1 MPNIFGRTKLSFNV
15 LLSQLRLV
23 ICSVCLSAEALAEG
37 RPQLVVAYGS
47 HNAPPIAIVNES
59 SGEIASGVI
68 YDMGLE
74 LAARVG
80 ATPAFKL
87 IPRKRLPF
95 SLINGDVHV
104 YCEWNPAWTAQ
115 ADKLFWS
122 EPMYT
127 SSDHFMVRVDS
138 PISLTHRDNLKGLVI
153 GAIRGF
159 KYSPALMAAVS
170 QGHVVRVDVNSNQ
183 QNIDMLALK
192 RVDAIIIEKFIS
204 GYLLKG
210 REDSGAFRIEPLVD
224 DVKDR
229 YCSFSPKT
237 PVSIPNLQKAAAAMR
252 ADGTIEKIL
261 QRYR

>member
-1 MPNIFGRTKLSFNV
+1 VSFNV
-15 LLSQLRLV
+15 LLRQLRLV
-23 ICSVCLSAEALAEG
+23 ICSVCLSAGALADG
-37 RPQLVVAYGS
+37 RPQLLFAYGS

-59 SGEIASGVI
+59 SGEISSGVI
-68 YDMGLE
+68 YEMGIE
-74 LAARVG
+74 LAARVS
-80 ATPAFKL
+80 ATPAFKFV
-87 IPRKRLPF
+87 PRKRQAL

-127 SSDHFMVRVDS
+127 SSDHFMVKADS

-159 KYSPALMAAVS
+159 KYSPAFMAAVS

-183 QNIDMLALK
+183 QNMDMLALK
-192 RVDAIIIEKFIS
+192 RVDAIIIEKS
-204 GYLLKG
+204 VAGYLLKG
-210 REDSGAFRIEPLVD
+210 REDSGALRIEPLID

-229 YCSFSPKT
+229 YCAFSPKT
-237 PVSIPNLQKAAAAMR
+237 PVSIPNLQKAAAAMQ

-261 QRYR
+261 LRYR